1 MNDNINTAHPHTW
14 PETLDGQDKV
24 TNLIRLYLK
33 AEDGPLFVTLGYH
46 YLMGNNK
53 AYWAIT
59 ASGRGRGRGGCLH
72 EEITALRP
80 DLQPFVDMHLRDI
93 DGLPSH
99 AVANGAYYAKQ
110 YLSYALGK
118 GKAYEA
124 LVSSAALGK
133 TGSALVDAMAS
144 IPTTAAKLAEEQ
156 REIFK
161 RHFMHSAAEKRLE
174 QFKIALCEQ
183 DLDSKKVGEFI
194 TKSLTEMVNNLKDF
208 YKAKSEELYQL
219 MKAVA
224 IADIEQF
231 EKPEKTFQQV
241 LDELGVFVKIGSIK
255 KRSDGNEIV
264 DSHGKHFLVTVTR
277 SPLELKFEFSIG
289 SARKSTSTAEVLH
302 CLLDE
307 YELRERLDTFDMFC
321 RELGYDTDSRKAMAV
336 WESLEKS
343 RLDVEKMFNE
353 NERVDLMMA
362 AEDEMNR
369 SS

>member
-14 PETLDGQDKV
+14 PNTLDGQGKM

-53 AYWAIT
+53 AYWSIT
-59 ASGRGRGRGGCLH
+59 ASGRGRCGCLH

-80 DLQPFVDMHLRDI
+80 DLQPFVDMHLRYI

-99 AVANGAYYAKQ
+99 AVANGVYYAKQ

-144 IPTTAAKLAEEQ
+144 IPMTAAKRAEEQ

-224 IADIEQF
+224 IADIEHF

-241 LDELGVFVKIGSIK
+241 LDELGVLVKIERIK
-255 KRSDGNEIV
+255 ERSEGIEIV
-264 DSHGKHFLVTVTR
+264 DSQGKHFLVTITR
-277 SPLELKFEFSIG
+277 SSLELKFEFSIG
-289 SARKSTSTAEVLH
+289 SARKSTSTAEVIH
-302 CLLDE
+302 CVLDE
-307 YELRERLDTFDMFC
+307 YGLLENFNTFDRFC
-321 RELGYDTDSRKAMAV
+321 RELGYDTDSRKALAA
-336 WESLEKS
+336 WERLEKTGNE
-343 RLDVEKMFNE
+343 LEQMFNGQ
-353 NERVDLMMA
+353 ERADLMMA